1 MKQKIQID
9 SIVIAMIT
17 MIVIAGTCVFV
28 NFYSFFVQATN
39 DYPQGLTVQVNETSS
54 TVIRTYENPIL
65 GVKFQYPLEWG
76 EPSIRDNSVSF
87 SPSSNSQAQFFD
99 ITISVETLPSGYTDL
114 QQFMREKFGKY
125 QTLPEFKIVE
135 LNKTKLAGFLALK
148 LRYNYLEN
156 LLLNNVNVTS
166 MNVFTIKGNT
176 AYDILLHT
184 RVSNYDFYLPR
195 VQKLMDSFKIISVLS

>member
-1 MKQKIQID
+1 
-9 SIVIAMIT
+9 MIT

-87 SPSSNSQAQFFD
+87 TPSSNSQAQFFD
-99 ITISVETLPSGYTDL
+99 ITISVETLPSGYIDL

-156 LLLNNVNVTS
+156 VLLNNVNVTS

-184 RVSNYDFYLPR
+184 RVSNYDFYLPQ

>member
-1 MKQKIQID
+1 LKQKAQND
-9 SIVIAMIT
+9 SIVIAFIT
-17 MIVIAGTCVFV
+17 TIVIAGACVFV
-28 NFYSFFVQATN
+28 NFYGLSVQAIN
-39 DYPQGLTVQVNETSS
+39 DYPQDLTVQVNETSS
-54 TVIRTYENPIL
+54 TFIRTYENPIL
-65 GVKFQYPLEWG
+65 GVKFEYPLEWG

-87 SPSSNSQAQFFD
+87 SSSSNSKTQFFD
-99 ITISVETLPSGYTDL
+99 ITISVETLPPGFIDL

-135 LNKTKLAGFLALK
+135 LNKTTLAGFPALK

-184 RVSNYDFYLPR
+184 RVSNYVFYLSE
-195 VQKLMDSFKIISVLS
+195 VQKLIDSFKIISILS

>member
-1 MKQKIQID
+1 
-9 SIVIAMIT
+9 

-99 ITISVETLPSGYTDL
+99 ITISVETLPSGYIDL

-195 VQKLMDSFKIISVLS
+195 VQKLMDTFKIISVLP

>member
-1 MKQKIQID
+1 LKQKIQID

-28 NFYSFFVQATN
+28 NFYSFFVQATD

-135 LNKTKLAGFLALK
+135 LNKTTLAGYLALK

-184 RVSNYDFYLPR
+184 RVANYDFYLPR

>member
-1 MKQKIQID
+1 LKENAQND
-9 SIVIAMIT
+9 SIVIAIIT
-17 MIVIAGTCVFV
+17 MIVIAGACVFV
-28 NFYSFFVQATN
+28 NFYGFSVQATN
-39 DYPQGLTVQVNETSS
+39 DYPQGLTVQVNETS

-87 SPSSNSQAQFFD
+87 SSSSNSKTQFFD
-99 ITISVETLPSGYTDL
+99 ITISVETLPPGFIDL

-135 LNKTKLAGFLALK
+135 LNKTTLAGFPALK

-184 RVSNYDFYLPR
+184 RVSNYDFYLSE
-195 VQKLMDSFKIISVLS
+195 VQKLMDSFKIISILS

>member
-1 MKQKIQID
+1 
-9 SIVIAMIT
+9 
-17 MIVIAGTCVFV
+17 MIVIVGACVFV
-28 NFYSFFVQATN
+28 NFYGFSVQAIN
-39 DYPQGLTVQVNETSS
+39 DYPHDLTVQVNETSS
-54 TVIRTYENPIL
+54 TFIRTYENPIL
-65 GVKFQYPLEWG
+65 GVKFEYSLEWG

-87 SPSSNSQAQFFD
+87 SSSSNSKTQFFD
-99 ITISVETLPSGYTDL
+99 ITISVETLPPGFIDL

-135 LNKTKLAGFLALK
+135 LNKTTLAGFPALK

-184 RVSNYDFYLPR
+184 RVSNYDFYLSE
-195 VQKLMDSFKIISVLS
+195 VQKLMDSFKIISILS

>member
-1 MKQKIQID
+1 LKQKAQND
-9 SIVIAMIT
+9 SIVIAIIT
-17 MIVIAGTCVFV
+17 MIVIAGACVFV
-28 NFYSFFVQATN
+28 NFYGFSVQATN
-39 DYPQGLTVQVNETSS
+39 DYPQGLTVQVNETS

-87 SPSSNSQAQFFD
+87 SSSSNSKTQFFD
-99 ITISVETLPSGYTDL
+99 ITISVETLPPGFIDL

-135 LNKTKLAGFLALK
+135 LNKTTLAGFPGLK

-184 RVSNYDFYLPR
+184 RVSNYDFYLSE
-195 VQKLMDSFKIISVLS
+195 VQKLMDSFKIISILS

>member
-1 MKQKIQID
+1 
-9 SIVIAMIT
+9 MIT

-28 NFYSFFVQATN
+28 NFYSFFVQATD

-54 TVIRTYENPIL
+54 TVIRTYVNPIL

-99 ITISVETLPSGYTDL
+99 ITISVETLPSGYADL

-135 LNKTKLAGFLALK
+135 LNKTTLAGYLALK

-184 RVSNYDFYLPR
+184 RVSNYDFYLSE
-195 VQKLMDSFKIISVLS
+195 VQKLMDSFKIISILS

>member
-1 MKQKIQID
+1 
-9 SIVIAMIT
+9 

-28 NFYSFFVQATN
+28 NFYSFFVQATD

-54 TVIRTYENPIL
+54 TVIRTYVNPIL
-65 GVKFQYPLEWG
+65 GVRFQFPLEWG

-135 LNKTKLAGFLALK
+135 LNKTTLAGYLALK

>member
-1 MKQKIQID
+1 LKQKAQND
-9 SIVIAMIT
+9 SIVIAFIT
-17 MIVIAGTCVFV
+17 TIVIAGACVFV
-28 NFYSFFVQATN
+28 NFYGFSVQAIN
-39 DYPQGLTVQVNETSS
+39 DYPQDLTVQVNETSS
-54 TVIRTYENPIL
+54 TFIRTYENPIL
-65 GVKFQYPLEWG
+65 GVKFEYPLEWG

-87 SPSSNSQAQFFD
+87 SSSSNSKQFFD
-99 ITISVETLPSGYTDL
+99 ITISVETLPPGFIDL

-135 LNKTKLAGFLALK
+135 LNKTTLAGFPALK

-184 RVSNYDFYLPR
+184 RVSNYVFYLSE
-195 VQKLMDSFKIISVLS
+195 VQKLIDSFKIISILS

>member
-1 MKQKIQID
+1 MKQKAQND
-9 SIVIAMIT
+9 SIVIAFIT
-17 MIVIAGTCVFV
+17 TIVIAGACVFV
-28 NFYSFFVQATN
+28 NFYGFSVQAIN
-39 DYPQGLTVQVNETSS
+39 DYPQDLIVQVNETSS
-54 TVIRTYENPIL
+54 TFIRTYENPIL
-65 GVKFQYPLEWG
+65 GVMFEYPLEWG

-87 SPSSNSQAQFFD
+87 SSSSNSKTQFFD
-99 ITISVETLPSGYTDL
+99 ITISVETLPPGFIDL

-135 LNKTKLAGFLALK
+135 LNKTTLAGFPALK

-184 RVSNYDFYLPR
+184 RVSNYDFYLSK
-195 VQKLMDSFKIISVLS
+195 VQKLMDSFKIISILS

>member
-1 MKQKIQID
+1 
-9 SIVIAMIT
+9 

-135 LNKTKLAGFLALK
+135 LNKTTLAGFLALK

-184 RVSNYDFYLPR
+184 RVSNYDFYLPQ

>member
-1 MKQKIQID
+1 
-9 SIVIAMIT
+9 

-28 NFYSFFVQATN
+28 SFYSFFVQATN
-39 DYPQGLTVQVNETSS
+39 DYPQDLTVQINETSS

-135 LNKTKLAGFLALK
+135 LNKTTLAGFLALK

-195 VQKLMDSFKIISVLS
+195 VQKLMDSFKIISVLP

>member
-1 MKQKIQID
+1 
-9 SIVIAMIT
+9 MIT

-87 SPSSNSQAQFFD
+87 TPSSNSQAQFFD
-99 ITISVETLPSGYTDL
+99 ITISVETLPSGSIDL

-156 LLLNNVNVTS
+156 VLLNNVNVTS

-184 RVSNYDFYLPR
+184 RVSNYDFYLPQ

>member
-1 MKQKIQID
+1 
-9 SIVIAMIT
+9 

-39 DYPQGLTVQVNETSS
+39 DYPQDLTLQVNETSS

-76 EPSIRDNSVSF
+76 EPSTRDNSVSF
-87 SPSSNSQAQFFD
+87 SSSSNSKAQFFD
-99 ITISVETLPSGYTDL
+99 ITISVGTLPPGYIDL

-135 LNKTKLAGFLALK
+135 LNKTTLAGFLALK

-184 RVSNYDFYLPR
+184 RVSNYEFYLPQ

>member
-1 MKQKIQID
+1 MKQKAQND
-9 SIVIAMIT
+9 SIVIAFIT
-17 MIVIAGTCVFV
+17 TIVIAGACVFV
-28 NFYSFFVQATN
+28 NFYGFSAQAIN
-39 DYPQGLTVQVNETSS
+39 DYPQGLTVQVNETS

-87 SPSSNSQAQFFD
+87 SSSSNSKTQFFD
-99 ITISVETLPSGYTDL
+99 ITISVETLPPGFIDL

-135 LNKTKLAGFLALK
+135 LNKTTLAGFPALK

-184 RVSNYDFYLPR
+184 RVSNYDFYLSE
-195 VQKLMDSFKIISVLS
+195 VQKLMDSFKIISILS

>member
-1 MKQKIQID
+1 LKQKAQND
-9 SIVIAMIT
+9 SIVIAIIT
-17 MIVIAGTCVFV
+17 MISIAGACVFV
-28 NFYSFFVQATN
+28 NFYGFSVQATN
-39 DYPQGLTVQVNETSS
+39 DYPQGLTVQVNETS

-87 SPSSNSQAQFFD
+87 SSSSNSKTQFFD
-99 ITISVETLPSGYTDL
+99 ITISVETLPPGFIDL

-135 LNKTKLAGFLALK
+135 LNKTTLAGFPALK

-184 RVSNYDFYLPR
+184 RVSNYDFYLSE
-195 VQKLMDSFKIISVLS
+195 VQKLMDSFKIISILS

>member
-1 MKQKIQID
+1 MLKQKAQND
-9 SIVIAMIT
+9 SIVIAIIT
-17 MIVIAGTCVFV
+17 MIVIAGACVFV
-28 NFYSFFVQATN
+28 NFYGFSVQATN
-39 DYPQGLTVQVNETSS
+39 DYPRGLAVQVNETS

-87 SPSSNSQAQFFD
+87 SSSSNSKTQFFD
-99 ITISVETLPSGYTDL
+99 ITISVETLPPGFIDL

-135 LNKTKLAGFLALK
+135 LNKTTLAGFPALK

-184 RVSNYDFYLPR
+184 RVSNYDFYLSE
-195 VQKLMDSFKIISVLS
+195 VQKLMDSFKIISILS

>member
-1 MKQKIQID
+1 
-9 SIVIAMIT
+9 

-28 NFYSFFVQATN
+28 NFYSFFVQATD

-135 LNKTKLAGFLALK
+135 LNKTTLAGYLALK

-184 RVSNYDFYLPR
+184 RVANYDFYLPR